1 MSVGFIAC
9 IIKQISWLFTFKA
22 YEILL
27 QALYLSLHSKSK
39 AGSELTR
46 SYCKSEINYHNV

>member
-39 AGSELTR
+39 AGS
-46 SYCKSEINYHNV
+46 

>member
-1 MSVGFIAC
+1 MSVGSIAC
-9 IIKQISWLFTFKA
+9 IISQISWLFNFKA

-39 AGSELTR
+39 AGS
-46 SYCKSEINYHNV
+46 